1 MSIEINNLSLGYQDK
16 LVVKNL
22 SLKFP
27 KNKVIAL
34 IGPNGCCKSTTL
46 KAVARLLKPKQG
58 SITHKGKDIWQK
70 SPKEYAQELAF
81 LPQQHLVPEG
91 IKVREL
97 IAYGRSPYLNL
108 WGKLSQK
115 DEELVTWA
123 MAQTQTAEL
132 AEQLVSDLS
141 GGQQQRVFL
150 AMTLAQDAEL
160 VLLDEPTTYL
170 DLNRQAELMGMMRQM
185 QKNGKT
191 VITVLHDLNQACR
204 YCDHLIVMKKG
215 AVMAQGTP
223 DEVMTEELL
232 KDVFDLDVEIHRDPI
247 ADSPMFIIK

>member
-27 KNKVIAL
+27 RNKVIAL
-34 IGPNGCCKSTTL
+34 IGPNGCGKSTTL

-58 SITHKGKDIWQK
+58 SITHKGQDIWQK

-97 IAYGRSPYLNL
+97 IACGRSRYSNL

-115 DEELVTWA
+115 DEELVNWA
-123 MAQTQTAEL
+123 MEQTQTAEL

-150 AMTLAQDAEL
+150 AMTLAQE
-160 VLLDEPTTYL
+160 TTCAGA
-170 DLNRQAELMGMMRQM
+170 N
-185 QKNGKT
+185 
-191 VITVLHDLNQACR
+191 ITIKDKERKCV
-204 YCDHLIVMKKG
+204 YPW
-215 AVMAQGTP
+215 QG
-223 DEVMTEELL
+223 
-232 KDVFDLDVEIHRDPI
+232 
-247 ADSPMFIIK
+247 S

>member
-115 DEELVTWA
+115 DEELV
-123 MAQTQTAEL
+123 
-132 AEQLVSDLS
+132 
-141 GGQQQRVFL
+141 
-150 AMTLAQDAEL
+150 
-160 VLLDEPTTYL
+160 
-170 DLNRQAELMGMMRQM
+170 N
-185 QKNGKT
+185 
-191 VITVLHDLNQACR
+191 
-204 YCDHLIVMKKG
+204 
-215 AVMAQGTP
+215 
-223 DEVMTEELL
+223 
-232 KDVFDLDVEIHRDPI
+232 
-247 ADSPMFIIK
+247 

>member
-27 KNKVIAL
+27 RNKVIAL

-58 SITHKGKDIWQK
+58 SITHKGQDIWQK

-91 IKVREL
+91 IKVQEL

-123 MAQTQTAEL
+123 MAQTQTA
-132 AEQLVSDLS
+132 
-141 GGQQQRVFL
+141 
-150 AMTLAQDAEL
+150 MTLAQDAEL
-160 VLLDEPTTYL
+160 VLLDEPTPYL

-185 QKNGKT
+185 QQNGKT

-215 AVMAQGTP
+215 TVMAQGTP

-232 KDVFDLDVEIHRDPI
+232 KDVFDLDVIIHRDPI
-247 ADSPMFIIK
+247 SNTPMFILK